1 MPYKKKYH
9 KKRSKRPHYKRKM
22 GYNPRKRPSNVIMSS
37 VFRDW
42 SVTHIGNKANGLETA
57 NTLRIKLSD
66 FNGTLPYVELF
77 GQYRIMKIKYE
88 FIPVTG
94 NKAITETADATSAE
108 RPLLATT
115 INHVDTSEPQSL
127 EQIMTTAGVQ
137 YVPCGRRHVRYFTPN
152 CFEEVYKAGITASNA
167 RNPAYKQ
174 WISTNSTTVEHGF
187 LQWVIGSA
195 GDLPADY
202 YKFRLLATV
211 YCQFK
216 NKRVNTDN
224 TRLMYDASG
233 DVVDAVFTEATSY

>member
-1 MPYKKKYH
+1 MPYKRKYP
-9 KKRSKRPHYKRKM
+9 KRSKRPYRKRKM
-22 GYNPRKRPSNVIMSS
+22 GYNPRKRPSNVITSS

-42 SVTHIGNKANGLETA
+42 SVTHIGNLGSGLELA

-77 GQYRIMKIKYE
+77 GQYRINKIKYE
-88 FIPVTG
+88 FIPCTG
-94 NKAITETADATSAE
+94 IKMHELTDAPGAE

-137 YVPCGRRHVRYFTPN
+137 YVPCGRGMTRYFTPN
-152 CFEEVYKAGITASNA
+152 CFEDIYKQGAAVNA

-174 WISTNSTTVEHGF
+174 WISTNSTTVQHGF
-187 LQWVIGSA
+187 LQWVIGGA
-195 GDLPADY
+195 GDLPKDY
-202 YKFRLLATV
+202 YKYRVMSTV
-211 YCQFK
+211 YVQFK

-224 TRLMYDASG
+224 TRKMYDSSG
-233 DVVDAVFTEATSY
+233 DVVDAVFTEATAY